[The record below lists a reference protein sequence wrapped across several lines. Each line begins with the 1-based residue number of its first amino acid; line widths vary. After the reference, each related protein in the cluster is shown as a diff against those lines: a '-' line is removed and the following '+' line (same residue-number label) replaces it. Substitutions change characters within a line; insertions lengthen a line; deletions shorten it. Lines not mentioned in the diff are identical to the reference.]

1 MKSLI
6 NLIIIT
12 SLLVILVMF
21 LNQIV
26 DGVMSVFSEIE
37 YFISTL

>member
-12 SLLVILVMF
+12 SLLVVLVMF
-21 LNQIV
+21 SNQIV
-26 DGVMSVFSEIE
+26 DGVLEVLSELK
-37 YFISTL
+37 YFINTL

>member
-1 MKSLI
+1 MNSLI

-26 DGVMSVFSEIE
+26 DGVLEVLSELK
-37 YFISTL
+37 YFINTL